1 MCEGVKVDLAPP
13 FPKVDKVD
21 LQNHINLNSFYS
33 QPIVE
38 RGAIYFNHAVSNTTN
53 LLDYMVHLQCVFV
66 VCAKDYVMP
75 QIFVR
80 ILRC

>member
-1 MCEGVKVDLAPP
+1 MVILI
-13 FPKVDKVD
+13 F

-38 RGAIYFNHAVSNTTN
+38 RGVIYFNHAASNTAN
-53 LLDYMVHLQCVFV
+53 LLDYMAHLQCVFV

-75 QIFVR
+75 QIFVS
-80 ILRC
+80 ILRCQANSVHLLVF